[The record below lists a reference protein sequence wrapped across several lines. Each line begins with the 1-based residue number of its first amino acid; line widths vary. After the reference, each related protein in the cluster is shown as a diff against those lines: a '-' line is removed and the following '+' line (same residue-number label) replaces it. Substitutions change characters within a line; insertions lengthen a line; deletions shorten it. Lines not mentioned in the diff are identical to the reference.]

1 MNKATPIPAA
11 PLSKFDQ
18 IKLKYPDAKEY
29 YKKNQAY
36 VKPDI
41 ARIETYGADIP
52 AKLLFDRDI
61 PSTTG
66 VTQQFIFS
74 QEALKD
80 G

>member
-1 MNKATPIPAA
+1 MKTK
-11 PLSKFDQ
+11 LQQ
-18 IKLKYPDAKEY
+18 IQEQYPDAKEY
-29 YKKNQAY
+29 YNKNQSY
-36 VKPDI
+36 VKADI

-74 QEALKD
+74 VEALKEN
-80 G
+80 